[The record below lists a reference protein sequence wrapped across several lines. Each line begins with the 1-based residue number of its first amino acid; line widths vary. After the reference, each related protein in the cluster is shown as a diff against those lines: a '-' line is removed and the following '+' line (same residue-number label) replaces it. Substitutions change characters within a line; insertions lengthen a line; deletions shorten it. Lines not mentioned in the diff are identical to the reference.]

1 MKRGLIPVAMLA
13 LAGFV
18 ATGCG
23 GAPDN
28 DATRLPGA
36 SPGAAE
42 TPIDVT
48 APADYVYFGVT
59 NHLHLGGDLLAKVD
73 LNAGAVVELEAAT
86 VDSSPLRV
94 ELWEVHAGT
103 PAWVELINAFDD
115 SSGFV
120 LTSFSAPSDNTFLIH
135 FPAPSSPRDV
145 NLSMTC
151 DRTSG
156 RCTASLQPGERCF
169 EQTACTS
176 GLACAPN
183 DGACTPIWY
192 GGQCVVPGD
201 DTACEGLPPAPVCG
215 SDGVSY
221 GNECLAVA
229 SGSGMRTNGACEPSG

>member
-1 MKRGLIPVAMLA
+1 
-13 LAGFV
+13 
-18 ATGCG
+18 
-23 GAPDN
+23 
-28 DATRLPGA
+28 
-36 SPGAAE
+36 
-42 TPIDVT
+42 
-48 APADYVYFGVT
+48 
-59 NHLHLGGDLLAKVD
+59 
-73 LNAGAVVELEAAT
+73 
-86 VDSSPLRV
+86 
-94 ELWEVHAGT
+94 
-103 PAWVELINAFDD
+103 
-115 SSGFV
+115 
-120 LTSFSAPSDNTFLIH
+120 
-135 FPAPSSPRDV
+135 
-145 NLSMTC
+145 MTC

-215 SDGVSY
+215 CDGVSY